1 MTKSENPIKDKA
13 YLFAKEM
20 VFLHK
25 RLSSEKEFVLSKQV
39 LKSGTSIGANIEEAQ
54 QSQSRND
61 FLSKMQIA
69 LKEAYETRYWISLLG
84 DTGYIPKENKE
95 QYLKYITEIIKIL
108 AVIVSRT
115 RHNAKLKK

>member
-1 MTKSENPIKDKA
+1 MNNSDNPIRDKA

-20 VFLHK
+20 IFLQK
-25 RLSSEKEFVLSKQV
+25 RLASEKEFVISKQL

-69 LKEAYETRYWISLLG
+69 LKEAYETRYWIRLLG
-84 DTGYIPKENKE
+84 DTGYISKDSRET
-95 QYLKYITEIIKIL
+95 YLQYITEIIKL
-108 AVIVSRT
+108 LSVIVSRT
-115 RHNAKLKK
+115 RRNAKPTK